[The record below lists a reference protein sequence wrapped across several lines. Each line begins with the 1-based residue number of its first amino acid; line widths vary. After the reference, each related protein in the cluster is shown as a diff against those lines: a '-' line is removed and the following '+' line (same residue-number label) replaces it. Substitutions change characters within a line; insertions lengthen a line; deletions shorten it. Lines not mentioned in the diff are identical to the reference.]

1 MTEEQFLIGELAKR
15 AGVSVRTIRYYISE
29 GLLPA
34 PDTKGRYA
42 AYDERYIA
50 RIRLIQHWK
59 KAYLPL
65 REIRSRLDAL
75 SEQDIQEQVE
85 QAVDISPAPSIADS
99 AEDYIS
105 RVMHPNRRVMSMV
118 APAPQDMDQILFD
131 HSDALPELE
140 PSFLRRQGGTAPQQ
154 LIAMGQV
161 TELPAPDS
169 SWLHLTLTDG
179 VELHIRQPIS
189 PAVQDKIDRLVHFAR
204 RLFK

>member
-1 MTEEQFLIGELAKR
+1 MTEEQLLIGELAKR

-65 REIRSRLDAL
+65 REIRARLDAL
-75 SEQDIQEQVE
+75 SEQDIQDQVE
-85 QAVDISPAPSIADS
+85 KAVDISPAPSIADS

-105 RVMHPNRRVMSMV
+105 RVMQPKRPSMKKAV
-118 APAPQDMDQILFD
+118 PAPRDMDQMLVV
-131 HSDALPELE
+131 HSDALQELE
-140 PSFLRRQGGTAPQQ
+140 PSFLRSQGSSTSLR
-154 LIAMGQV
+154 LIAMEQV
-161 TELPAPDS
+161 AEPFAPDS
-169 SWLHLTLTDG
+169 RWLHLTLTDG

-189 PAVQDKIDRLVHFAR
+189 PAVQDKVEKLIKFAR